1 MQCKQKHSHKKRK
14 DSLDTRA
21 VPLIFSLELEISGV
35 AVKSIHQNS
44 EKWWL
49 LEGIAQWKRFEAV
62 LATFCCYDHGAK
74 ASKAVQ
80 KIATDQKEYRK
91 CYSCMCYNLQNSQS
105 IPINKQQW
113 KMVGYNDTSDVAK
126 KAAEVAQ
133 KKEQ

>member
-1 MQCKQKHSHKKRK
+1 M
-14 DSLDTRA
+14 
-21 VPLIFSLELEISGV
+21 IFSLELEISGV

-80 KIATDQKEYRK
+80 KIATDKKEYRK